1 MANAFFQQLTNA
13 TRYSLEGLRFLLKS
27 EFAAR
32 IEVYCFLWIFPF
44 LIFFELPIEYILST
58 LFLFLLLLA
67 IEALNTAVEVIVD
80 RVSPEI
86 PPMGKQA
93 KDLGSFAVM
102 SLLLVNVIH
111 FAFAISKLNFAK
123 FEWGKT
129 LFVSAALFGLGLF
142 LAVAKTNRKRRTF
155 IVLAIVA
162 AYLLATAL
170 YLVSDYFTGVGFDS
184 KVVYHLRTG
193 VEGAGYGEYK
203 DIIIW
208 MGVYIIAG
216 MGLTYFLTDLFGKK
230 KFKLSKEIERFRF
243 KDVTIGR
250 GEREKH
256 IETPRRNTFRNIL
269 AGAVLALALILNPLS
284 QDISEFVSNE
294 RITVKKIADYEFYA
308 QPENLLLS
316 QKKNLIFLYLESF
329 ERTYFDPEIFPEL
342 VPNLSRLEQKN
353 IYFTDVQYAY
363 HTEWTIAGMLASQCG
378 VPLYTSSN
386 GNAMDAYDEF
396 MPNALCMGDI
406 LKNNGYD
413 LTYINGGEAGFAG
426 KGNFYASHGFDSI
439 IGKADHEKNPNYNGS
454 YSRWGLFDDKL
465 FDLAFDNFSEKS
477 KQKKPFGLFV
487 LTLDTHHPR
496 GHMPPVCE
504 GVQYQEGAN
513 QMLNAVKCS
522 DMMIA
527 DFIENIQNS
536 PYAKDTLIVV
546 MSDHMAMPNQ
556 AMPLLKK
563 GNRRN
568 FFMIIDPENTT
579 PVKVT
584 KPTSALD
591 VAPTVLSFLGFE
603 EESLGFGRNLLGAER
618 TLFEEKE
625 DMANPFLISMKKVME
640 AELWEFPTLTEGAK
654 FNFEEK
660 TLKIGKRSLSTPV
673 FITRDDNEV
682 KDIRFFIPGS
692 PEKETFLGTGVVDKV
707 DFLWVDSCEMINQY
721 ISEDNPISIEI
732 DPKSLCSVSKM
743 GGVIK
748 KDVLSQSMTLLPPLQ
763 AVPSR

>member
-86 PPMGKQA
+86 SPMGKQA

-243 KDVTIGR
+243 KDVTMGR

-413 LTYINGGEAGFAG
+413 LTYMNGGEAGFAG
-426 KGNFYASHGFDSI
+426 KENFYASHGFDRI

-522 DMMIA
+522 DMVIA

-546 MSDHMAMPNQ
+546 MSDHLAMPNQ

-568 FFMIIDPENTT
+568 FFMIIDPENTV

-584 KPTSALD
+584 KPTSVLD
-591 VAPTVLSFLGFE
+591 VAPTVLSFLGFK

-763 AVPSR
+763 AVP